1 MSSIVLAVGNGKTLF
16 GGAGVAPDADLV
28 RFVDP
33 ESPIINAFDLCALR
47 GDGIFEATTVWK
59 GFPVSLENHLKRL
72 ANSARLVDMPE
83 PNIPALTRAVQLVI
97 DQYDDPEPGP
107 MLRIIVSRGLD
118 PDTGVGKAA
127 DRTPTVY
134 IFLDAKGTLHSLEPI
149 TMASM
154 TRGYP
159 SDITARAPWL
169 LNGAKTLSYAFNCA
183 VHRECARRGVGD
195 AILFTEDGYTMECPN
210 SSIVARYGDTFVTPD
225 PRIGILNGTSQRE
238 NVRLGARR
246 GQEGGVQEAADRRA
260 ARSGQPVHD
269 ARRMVDSDQRDRRA
283 RTCRGCGGDPG
294 DQRCDPFGPH
304 ARGRVEDRS
313 DRRLRIR
320 RNDPLSR

>member
-16 GGAGVAPDADLV
+16 GGSGVAPDADLV

-47 GDGIFEATTVWK
+47 GDGIFEATTVWR

-154 TRGYP
+154 TRLPVGHHRTRPVAAQRREDAELRVQLRRAPRMRPPWRRRRDSVHGGRLHDGMPEFVDCGTLWRYVRHARP
-159 SDITARAPWL
+159 AHRYSEWHITAR
-169 LNGAKTLSYAFNCA
+169 
-183 VHRECARRGVGD
+183 
-195 AILFTEDGYTMECPN
+195 
-210 SSIVARYGDTFVTPD
+210 
-225 PRIGILNGTSQRE
+225 
-238 NVRLGARR
+238 NVRLGA
-246 GQEGGVQEAADRRA
+246 
-260 ARSGQPVHD
+260 
-269 ARRMVDSDQRDRRA
+269 
-283 RTCRGCGGDPG
+283 
-294 DQRCDPFGPH
+294 
-304 ARGRVEDRS
+304 
-313 DRRLRIR
+313 
-320 RNDPLSR
+320 